1 MNSLNQILI
10 AALALQ
16 LVVAGGIYIASQPPA
31 ADDIRAPLLASDVN
45 EIDQVTIVDEDG
57 KQAVLSKSANQWRL
71 PDYHGLPANS
81 VKVKNTLDALTAS
94 KSGWPVATTESGHER
109 FKVLDDEFHKKL
121 ILDNAG
127 DTVQTLYL
135 GTSPG
140 YRQVHV
146 RRADEDDVFAVKLNS
161 YEFSSDHE
169 QWLDKSLLQPQGEI
183 KNLQGPDYSFTMV
196 DGVWKTSEDGKGEV
210 VAEELAKIT
219 GMLARISV
227 NSAENKPATSVDY
240 ELTAKTADNI
250 LTYRFFKDG
259 DNHYITRDDYI
270 QAFRINQ
277 TDYEKI
283 TGLTAAQLVRVEP
296 AEGKSSEGEAE
307 KLSDTGD
314 LQTESNLQEEVMREQ
329 DS

>member
-1 MNSLNQILI
+1 
-10 AALALQ
+10 
-16 LVVAGGIYIASQPPA
+16 
-31 ADDIRAPLLASDVN
+31 
-45 EIDQVTIVDEDG
+45 
-57 KQAVLSKSANQWRL
+57 
-71 PDYHGLPANS
+71 
-81 VKVKNTLDALTAS
+81 
-94 KSGWPVATTESGHER
+94 
-109 FKVLDDEFHKKL
+109 
-121 ILDNAG
+121 
-127 DTVQTLYL
+127 
-135 GTSPG
+135 
-140 YRQVHV
+140 
-146 RRADEDDVFAVKLNS
+146 
-161 YEFSSDHE
+161 
-169 QWLDKSLLQPQGEI
+169 
-183 KNLQGPDYSFTMV
+183 MV

-250 LTYRFFKDG
+250 LTYRLFKGG
-259 DNHYITRDDYI
+259 DNHYVTRDDYI

-277 TDYEKI
+277 SDYEKI